1 MLPNALSD
9 SARRSRPSF
18 SASSPPD
25 EPDELFARL
34 RAATL
39 GRYDIYAEL
48 GRGGM
53 AAVYL
58 ALDVALARK
67 VAIKVM
73 LPEITSDVGAIERF
87 RREAQLAAG
96 LSHPH
101 IIPVFSV
108 GDSTNLAYFV
118 MKFVDGRSL
127 DSVLHNEGRQ
137 SADFVCAVLQQVG
150 SALDYAHRRGITHR
164 DIKPANIMLDDGG
177 WVVLADFGIA
187 KASDAQGL
195 TSSGVMVGTPA
206 YMSPEHFNRVEV
218 GPPADQYALGC
229 VAYEL
234 LTGARPFERKTI
246 GELMKAHLL
255 DEPEALF
262 RVCPSCPATLASV
275 IHRMLAKDP
284 AERFPYIGAAIAAL
298 GATEPDLQQRVSME
312 ITQLA
317 RVGSASRPRISQ
329 PISPTPLNA
338 PQSIARSSHVSDA
351 SSSLGAIDTRQVRW
365 PAVGLASAALLLIGG
380 GATVALMRYQQS
392 AGSARTSPPA
402 PTTVPPSPPPRQM
415 SPSPAATAAASPQR
429 AAPTS
434 ASRAKVKSVET
445 RVASTLLPRAPVAPS
460 RTSAPSV
467 GDSLSARIGPSSAV
481 TAIEPPRTTDSIQV
495 TKPMTTSLEPAR
507 LRIGTHMSDAVL
519 YINGDIRRI
528 AGRGLQWFTLP
539 PGTYRLRITAEECGQ
554 PWDSTITLAA
564 ADTSRILYRDPKC
577 IAKSVR

>member
-1 MLPNALSD
+1 MPPNAPSD
-9 SARRSRPSF
+9 SASRSRPSF
-18 SASSPPD
+18 SPSSPPV
-25 EPDELFARL
+25 EPDELFTRL

-73 LPEITSDVGAIERF
+73 LPEIASDIGAIERF

-127 DSVLHNEGRQ
+127 DSVLHSEGRQ

-150 SALDYAHRRGITHR
+150 SALDYAHRRGVTHR
-164 DIKPANIMLDDGG
+164 DIKPANILLDDGG

-195 TSSGVMVGTPA
+195 TSSGVIVGTPA
-206 YMSPEHFNRVEV
+206 YMSPEHFNSVEV
-218 GPPADQYALGC
+218 GPSADQYALGC

-284 AERFPYIGAAIAAL
+284 AERFPYIGAAIASL
-298 GATEPDLQQRVSME
+298 GATEPDLQQRVGME

-338 PQSIARSSHVSDA
+338 SRSKSRETLVSGA
-351 SSSLGAIDTRQVRW
+351 SSAVGAMGTRPVRW
-365 PAVGLASAALLLIGG
+365 PVVGLASAALLLIGG
-380 GATVALMRYQQS
+380 GATVALMRYQQP
-392 AGSARTSPPA
+392 AGNTRISPPTVA
-402 PTTVPPSPPPRQM
+402 NVPPSPSPRGV
-415 SPSPAATAAASPQR
+415 SPIPGNTVTPSPQR
-429 AAPTS
+429 AVPT
-434 ASRAKVKSVET
+434 AALRAKVKPADS
-445 RVASTLLPRAPVAPS
+445 RSAKLPQPTDPVVLP
-460 RTSAPSV
+460 RTSALSV
-467 GDSLSARIGPSSAV
+467 VDSMSARVALHSAAAA
-481 TAIEPPRTTDSIQV
+481 TEQPRATDSIQV
-495 TKPMTTSLEPAR
+495 AKPTASPLEPAR

-539 PGTYRLRITAEECGQ
+539 PGTYRLRITAEECSQ
-554 PWDSTITLAA
+554 PWDSSITLAA

-577 IAKSVR
+577 LAKSVR